1 MISKLEGIVD
11 IINENSVIIDIN
23 GVGYEVSYPERT
35 IDTLVKGSKIS
46 VYIKTIF
53 RDDTIY
59 LYGFSSIE
67 DRTFFNMLQ
76 TVQGVGAKLA
86 MTIIGFFET
95 KEIAKYIS
103 TADEKSITMAPGV
116 GAKVAKR
123 IITELKDKF
132 TDSFQ
137 QSTDNYSTKR
147 NNIISALLNL
157 GYPRTEA
164 VNIVEQLNDE
174 INQDLEIEELIRMAL
189 RRTV

>member
-11 IINENSVIIDIN
+11 TINENSVIIDIN

-35 IDTLVKGSKIS
+35 IDTLVEGSKIS

-103 TADEKSITMAPGV
+103 SADEKSITMAPGV
-116 GAKVAKR
+116 GTKVAKR

-137 QSTDNYSTKR
+137 QSTDNYSSKR

>member
-11 IINENSVIIDIN
+11 TINENSVIIDIN
-23 GVGYEVSYPERT
+23 GVGYEVSYPERA
-35 IDTLVKGSKIS
+35 IDTLVEGSKIS

-86 MTIIGFFET
+86 MTIIGFFEAE
-95 KEIAKYIS
+95 EITNYIS
-103 TADEKSITMAPGV
+103 SADEKSITMAPGV

-132 TDSFQ
+132 RDGFQ
-137 QSTDNYSTKR
+137 QNTDGYSTKR
-147 NNIISALLNL
+147 NNVISALLNL
-157 GYPRTEA
+157 GYSRTEA
-164 VNIVEQLNDE
+164 INIVEQLNDE
-174 INQDLEIEELIRMAL
+174 INQGLEIEELIKMAL

>member
-11 IINENSVIIDIN
+11 TINENSVIIDIN

-35 IDTLVKGSKIS
+35 IDTLVEGSKIS

-86 MTIIGFFET
+86 MTIIGFFEAE
-95 KEIAKYIS
+95 EITNYIS
-103 TADEKSITMAPGV
+103 SADEKSITMAPGV
-116 GAKVAKR
+116 GTKVAKR

-157 GYPRTEA
+157 GYPRSEA
-164 VNIVEQLNDE
+164 VNIVEQLKVE

>member
-11 IINENSVIIDIN
+11 TINENSVIIDIN

-35 IDTLVKGSKIS
+35 IDTLVEGSKIS

-95 KEIAKYIS
+95 EEITNYIS
-103 TADEKSITMAPGV
+103 SADEKSITMAPGV

-132 TDSFQ
+132 IDSLQ

-157 GYPRTEA
+157 GYPRSEA
-164 VNIVEQLNDE
+164 VNIVEQLKVE

>member
-11 IINENSVIIDIN
+11 TINENSVIIDIN

-35 IDTLVKGSKIS
+35 IDTLVEGSKIS

-103 TADEKSITMAPGV
+103 SADEKSITMAPGV
-116 GAKVAKR
+116 GTKVAKR

-164 VNIVEQLNDE
+164 VNIVEQLNVE

>member
-11 IINENSVIIDIN
+11 TINENSVIIDIN

-46 VYIKTIF
+46 LYIKTIF

-95 KEIAKYIS
+95 KEIAKYIRA
-103 TADEKSITMAPGV
+103 ADEKSITMAPGV

-164 VNIVEQLNDE
+164 LNIVEQLNDE

>member
-11 IINENSVIIDIN
+11 TINENSVIIDIN
-23 GVGYEVSYPERT
+23 GVGYEVSYPERA
-35 IDTLVKGSKIS
+35 IDTLVEGSKIS

-95 KEIAKYIS
+95 EEIAKYIS
-103 TADEKSITMAPGV
+103 SADEKSITMAPGV

-132 TDSFQ
+132 IDSFQ

-147 NNIISALLNL
+147 NSIISALLNL

-164 VNIVEQLNDE
+164 VNIVEQLNVE

>member
-11 IINENSVIIDIN
+11 TINENSVIIDIN
-23 GVGYEVSYPERT
+23 GVGYEVSYPEKA
-35 IDTLVKGSKIS
+35 IHALVEGSKIS

-95 KEIAKYIS
+95 EEIVKYIS
-103 TADEKSITMAPGV
+103 SADEKSITMAPGV

-132 TDSFQ
+132 IDSLQ

-164 VNIVEQLNDE
+164 VNIVEQLNVE

>member
-11 IINENSVIIDIN
+11 TINENSVIIDIN

-35 IDTLVKGSKIS
+35 IDTLVEGSKIS

-103 TADEKSITMAPGV
+103 SADEKSITMAPGV
-116 GAKVAKR
+116 GTKVAKR

>member
-11 IINENSVIIDIN
+11 TINENSVIIDIN
-23 GVGYEVSYPERT
+23 GVGYEVSYPEKA
-35 IDTLVKGSKIS
+35 IHALVEGSKIS

-95 KEIAKYIS
+95 EEIVKYIS
-103 TADEKSITMAPGV
+103 SADEKSITMAPGV

-132 TDSFQ
+132 IDSFQ

-164 VNIVEQLNDE
+164 VNIVEQLNVE